1 MNHPRQMARGL
12 DYEVRPARAA
22 DLAAIQTVARRSWH
36 KAYARVFATRVIK
49 NFLAHSYGA
58 ANLRAELAN
67 RRATF
72 LVAWRRGRVLGFC
85 HFGERG
91 GGPELFRLYIDPDF
105 WGRGIGRR
113 LISHAEMRFLVV
125 GARRYFLTVHRRNT
139 RAILFYIAMGFTH
152 DRGRD
157 HRDEWYMAKVLRP
170 APV

>member
-1 MNHPRQMARGL
+1 MARGL

-36 KAYARVFATRVIK
+36 KAYARVFANRVIK
-49 NFLAHSYGA
+49 NFVAHSYGA
-58 ANLRAELAN
+58 ANLRAALAN

-72 LVAWRRGRVLGFC
+72 LVAWRRGRILGFC

-91 GGPELFRLYIDPDF
+91 GGPEMFQLYIDPDF

-125 GARRYFLTVHRRNT
+125 GAPRYFLTVHRRNT

-152 DRGRD
+152 DRDRD